1 MKVFTYLLLAVGA
14 LLFSSCATT
23 TGQFKIKEADQLP
36 INKGTINQVSKTAEY
51 RVNPVKIEGTY
62 TGDYE
67 RQLVSRSIQLAKEL
81 AVGDAVSKAKCD
93 FLIGPT
99 YDVDV
104 NGKSITA
111 KVIGY
116 PAHYTDFVTQTEQD
130 SVQLVINKQVVVPTS
145 NQAPDAHNTKTDKE
159 KKRRKLLK
167 IGAVTYLSIAAIVGI
182 TVAVSE
188 E

>member
-14 LLFSSCATT
+14 ILFSSCATN
-23 TGQFKIKEADQLP
+23 TGRFKIKEADQLP
-36 INKGTINQVSKTAEY
+36 INKGTIHQVNKTAEY
-51 RVNPVKIEGTY
+51 RVDSFKIEGTY

-67 RQLVSRSIQLAKEL
+67 RKLMSRSIQLAKEL

-93 FLIGPT
+93 FLIGPA

-116 PAHYTDFVTQTEQD
+116 PAHYTGFVTQTEQD
-130 SVQLVINKQVVVPTS
+130 SVQLVISKQVVVPTS
-145 NQAPDAHNTKTDKE
+145 NQAPVVEDAKLVK
-159 KKRRKLLK
+159 KKRRRTILK
-167 IGAVTYLSIAAIVGI
+167 IGAITYLSIAAIVGVI
-182 TVAVSE
+182 VAVSE

>member
-1 MKVFTYLLLAVGA
+1 MNVFTYVLLAVGA
-14 LLFSSCATT
+14 ILFSSCATT
-23 TGQFKIKEADQLP
+23 TGGFKIKEADQLP
-36 INKGTINQVSKTAEY
+36 INRGAINQVNKTAEY
-51 RVNPVKIEGTY
+51 RVDSVKVAGTY

-67 RQLVSRSIQLAKEL
+67 RQLVSQSIQLAKEL

-93 FLIGPT
+93 FLIGPA
-99 YDVDV
+99 YNVDV

-116 PAHYTDFVTQTEQD
+116 PAHYTEFMTQTEQD
-130 SVQLVINKQVVVPTS
+130 SVQLVINKQVIVPTS
-145 NQAPDAHNTKTDKE
+145 NQAPDTDNTKTDKE
-159 KKRRKLLK
+159 KKRRRLLK

-182 TVAVSE
+182 TLSVSE

>member
-1 MKVFTYLLLAVGA
+1 MKVFTYLLLAAGA
-14 LLFSSCATT
+14 TLFSSCATT
-23 TGQFKIKEADQLP
+23 TRQFKIKEADQLP
-36 INKGTINQVSKTAEY
+36 IHRGVINQVNKTAEY
-51 RVNPVKIEGTY
+51 RVDSIKIQGTY

-67 RQLVSRSIQLAKEL
+67 RRLVSRSIQLAKEL

-93 FLIGPT
+93 FLIGPA

-130 SVQLVINKQVVVPTS
+130 SVQLVINKKVVVPTS
-145 NQAPDAHNTKTDKE
+145 NQAPDIDNTRTDQE

-167 IGAVTYLSIAAIVGI
+167 IGAVTYLSIVAIALI
-182 TVAVSE
+182 NSLVSE

>member
-1 MKVFTYLLLAVGA
+1 MNVFTYVLLAVGA
-14 LLFSSCATT
+14 ILFSSCATT
-23 TGQFKIKEADQLP
+23 TGGFKIKEADQLP
-36 INKGTINQVSKTAEY
+36 INRGVINQVNKTAEY
-51 RVNPVKIEGTY
+51 RVDSVKIQGTY

-67 RQLVSRSIQLAKEL
+67 RKLVSRSIQLAKEL

-93 FLIGPT
+93 FLIGPA
-99 YDVDV
+99 YNVDV

-116 PAHYTDFVTQTEQD
+116 PAHYTEFMTQTEQD
-130 SVQLVINKQVVVPTS
+130 SVQLVINKQVIVPTS
-145 NQAPDAHNTKTDKE
+145 NQAPDTDNTKTDKE
-159 KKRRKLLK
+159 KKRRRLLK

-182 TVAVSE
+182 TLSVSE